1 MNGRVLRPGALQ
13 WMPAVQHVFKEQRS
27 MTDSQI
33 QARAT
38 IAAALIQS
46 RSIDA
51 ETLGSLNKDISNH
64 KLAHL
69 RELTD
74 RIYNALA
81 KESAP

>member
-1 MNGRVLRPGALQ
+1 
-13 WMPAVQHVFKEQRS
+13 
-27 MTDSQI
+27 MTDAQI

-51 ETLGSLNKDISNH
+51 ETLGSLNRDISNH

-81 KESAP
+81 NDAPV

>member
-1 MNGRVLRPGALQ
+1 VIALR
-13 WMPAVQHVFKEQRS
+13 KES
-27 MTDSQI
+27 EMTDAQI
-33 QARAT
+33 QAKAT

-51 ETLGSLNKDISNH
+51 EALGSLNKDISNH

-74 RIYNALA
+74 RIYAA
-81 KESAP
+81 IARDSTE

>member
-1 MNGRVLRPGALQ
+1 
-13 WMPAVQHVFKEQRS
+13 
-27 MTDSQI
+27 MTDAQI

-51 ETLGSLNKDISNH
+51 EALGSLNKDISTH

-69 RELTD
+69 KELTE
-74 RIYNALA
+74 RIYSALA
-81 KESAP
+81 TEPPT